1 MEKENNE
8 LNKTPIELYNSLS
21 VAQISIIQK
30 LANKAGLPEDIF
42 DLIDISIEFEPG
54 NKALISTLLSE
65 MVLRPAEMQEF
76 TDRAEELVRLIG

>member
-1 MEKENNE
+1 
-8 LNKTPIELYNSLS
+8 
-21 VAQISIIQK
+21 
-30 LANKAGLPEDIF
+30 
-42 DLIDISIEFEPG
+42 LIDISIEFEPG